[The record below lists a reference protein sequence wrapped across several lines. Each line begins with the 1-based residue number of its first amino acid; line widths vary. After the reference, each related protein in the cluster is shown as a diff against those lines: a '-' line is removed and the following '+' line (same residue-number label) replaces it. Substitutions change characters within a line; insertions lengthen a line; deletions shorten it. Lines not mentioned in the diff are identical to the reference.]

1 MPFGLEDDDDPIA
14 AEGFQEL
21 MKRAGIRWGAKA

>member
-1 MPFGLEDDDDPIA
+1 LEDDDDPIA

-21 MKRAGIRWGAKA
+21 MERAGIRWGAEA